1 MLYVPDEKGEGRDMR
16 QTDSLLLDKSQQA
29 FCVIQGN
36 MDNEKSGYDFHFV
49 YLNDAFMRLEGMEKN
64 QLMNKSVYQVFTE
77 GSRKWVQFFYEAAYE
92 EKTLEVQ
99 NDATE
104 FDRFLQMVCF
114 PIKRGYCGF
123 VLNDYT
129 NGWSPFSDGLCFAH
143 FYADLNKDGYFSVY
157 LRENMRGS
165 IPKKGLFSEL
175 TAVLLRYVVYPDDYE
190 DFCRAL
196 KKEYIRKYLQMEGQ
210 AEEKKQGKT
219 KKGYVIDFRSM
230 QEGELKNCSM
240 TLIGVEQEREGEVR
254 HIHIILQNAKT
265 VRGREDVKDACGK
278 VHTVLRE
285 KCEKNREKILE
296 SGQKQ
301 YEMDAL
307 MAADFSG
314 RRLLLVEDNE
324 VNREILA
331 KVLMATGIL
340 VEKAKNGREALEFV
354 KSRPAGYFDIIF
366 MDIHMPFMNGYET
379 AKAIRAVEQDKGEGR
394 AMVIAMTASA
404 FKEDVIAAKMA
415 GMDGHI
421 AKPIDFKQL
430 KEMLEKWLG
439 EKSIVK

>member
-1 MLYVPDEKGEGRDMR
+1 MLYVPDGKEEGRDMR
-16 QTDSLLLDKSQQA
+16 QADDFLLDKSQQA

-36 MDNEKSGYDFHFV
+36 MDNEKSEYDFQFV
-49 YLNDAFMRLEGMEKN
+49 YLNEAFMRLEGMEKN

-165 IPKKGLFSEL
+165 IPQKGFFSEL
-175 TAVLLRYVVYPDDYE
+175 TAVLLRYAVYPDDHE

-196 KKEYIRKYLQMEGQ
+196 KKEYIRKYLQIKEHT
-210 AEEKKQGKT
+210 EEKKHGKT

-230 QEGELKNCSM
+230 QDGELKNCSM
-240 TLIGVEQEREGEVR
+240 TLIGVEQEWGGEIR
-254 HIHIILQNAKT
+254 HVHIILQNAKT
-265 VRGREDVKDACGK
+265 VRDNEEEETCSGNAHSVSGEKSGK
-278 VHTVLRE
+278 NE
-285 KCEKNREKILE
+285 EEILE
-296 SGQKQ
+296 TDRRQ
-301 YEMDAL
+301 YELDAL

-314 RRLLLVEDNE
+314 KRLLLVEDNE

-331 KVLMATGIL
+331 KVLTATGL
-340 VEKAKNGREALEFV
+340 VVEKAKNGREALECV
-354 KSRPAGYFDIIF
+354 KERPAGYFDIIF
-366 MDIHMPFMNGYET
+366 MDIYLPFMNGYET
-379 AKAIRAVEQDKGEGR
+379 TKAIRLIEKERGEDR
-394 AMVIAMTASA
+394 APVIAMTANV
-404 FKEDVIAAKMA
+404 FKEDVIAAKKA

-421 AKPIDFKQL
+421 AKPIDFKKL
-430 KEMLEKWLG
+430 REMLEKWLK
-439 EKSIVK
+439 ENQS